1 MSTANRAFN
10 KFYKEEKDGH
20 HEMTYLLWDAID
32 TMVSGNLESEDQ
44 VEVIN
49 KEIEKRMIW
58 IMDQGVIQ
66 ARKEMAL
73 IGISVIAV
81 GVSSYCIGKVIKK
94 IANNKKLRNDKAESL
109 T

>member
-1 MSTANRAFN
+1 
-10 KFYKEEKDGH
+10 
-20 HEMTYLLWDAID
+20 
-32 TMVSGNLESEDQ
+32 
-44 VEVIN
+44 
-49 KEIEKRMIW
+49 
-58 IMDQGVIQ
+58 MDQGVIQ